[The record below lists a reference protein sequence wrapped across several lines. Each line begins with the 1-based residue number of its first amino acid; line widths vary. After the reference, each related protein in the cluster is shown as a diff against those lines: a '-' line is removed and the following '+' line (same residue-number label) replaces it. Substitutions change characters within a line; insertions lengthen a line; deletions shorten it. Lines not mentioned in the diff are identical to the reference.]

1 MIRRFLSLFSAPSSE
16 GAAPAP
22 ALLPAPDRGS
32 TAWQVDHAH
41 RIITVLRADFG
52 RWRQGQSTSD
62 PLVMAEEAEH
72 AAKHLLLFAQQL
84 RNATAPV
91 VIPDSPEGLTGGE
104 G

>member
-1 MIRRFLSLFSAPSSE
+1 MIRRLLALFAAPRV

-41 RIITVLRADFG
+41 RILTVLRVDFG

-72 AAKHLLLFAQQL
+72 AAMHLVLFAQGL
-84 RNATAPV
+84 RDAAVPV
-91 VIPDSPEGLTGGE
+91 VVPDSPEGLTGGE

>member
-1 MIRRFLSLFSAPSSE
+1 MSWFRRWFASPRVGE
-16 GAAPAP
+16 APAP
-22 ALLPAPDRGS
+22 APLPAPERGS

-41 RIITVLRADFG
+41 RILTVLRADFG

-72 AAKHLLLFAQQL
+72 AAMHLMFFAQGL
-84 RNATAPV
+84 RDAAEPAV
-91 VIPDSPEGLTGGE
+91 VPDSPEGLLGGE